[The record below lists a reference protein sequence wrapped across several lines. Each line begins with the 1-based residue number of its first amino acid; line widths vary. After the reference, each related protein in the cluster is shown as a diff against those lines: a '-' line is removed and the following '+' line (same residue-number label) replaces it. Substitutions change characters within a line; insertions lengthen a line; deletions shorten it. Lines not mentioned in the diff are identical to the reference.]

1 MSALQSI
8 SKGLL
13 PTPSPYLLE
22 LRLMNST
29 VKNPDQD
36 NGPATVSVLKASSE
50 PSKPAP
56 ENQTPTISSSSGSNA
71 SSPGSNASSS
81 GPNASS
87 SGFDASDHA
96 LPVESTHSPAKDPAS
111 SLTSD
116 PSRLSQEKADLGEEP
131 AYRCKRPGSLMETLR
146 SSDNE
151 SVIHSDIF
159 LEEKPII
166 ILETPKISYELFTD
180 INVIGHLQER
190 IAEDSLICTL
200 TYEESIDEGAL
211 SPEAQ
216 LLLLGIVRARY
227 KKGKHSA
234 EHSTESVYDLQY
246 RVGLTF
252 PARPR
257 SLWLIYDYLGIDD
270 DDEVHSQERTH
281 QECDQYEEA
290 EAILKGEFDLGW
302 ICGEIGKFDLGRICD
317 NIDEWDPKQGL
328 LEEKVKETLALTQ
341 TLLGDTL
348 GFKASKLPS
357 GAPSKPDPCSQRK
370 ESLG

>member
-8 SKGLL
+8 SKGLV

-22 LRLMNST
+22 LRLMNLT

-56 ENQTPTISSSSGSNA
+56 ENQIPTVS
-71 SSPGSNASSS
+71 SSPGS
-81 GPNASS
+81 NASS

-111 SLTSD
+111 PLMSD
-116 PSRLSQEKADLGEEP
+116 QSRLSQEKA
-131 AYRCKRPGSLMETLR
+131 AGSLMKTLR

-151 SVIHSDIF
+151 FVIHSDIF

-166 ILETPKISYELFTD
+166 ILETSKISYELFTD

-190 IAEDSLICTL
+190 IAEDSFLCTL
-200 TYEESIDEGAL
+200 TCEESIDEDTL
-211 SPEAQ
+211 SPEDQ

-234 EHSTESVYDLQY
+234 KHSTESIYDLQY

-270 DDEVHSQERTH
+270 DEIYSQERSH
-281 QECDQYEEA
+281 QECDQYGEA